1 MPQLNIE
8 QARFNMIEQQI
19 RPWDVLEQRVL
30 DLISQVPREIFVP
43 MAYRNLAFVD
53 INIPLDNEQVMMSP
67 KLEGRILQ
75 TLMLHPND
83 TVLEIGTGSGYLT
96 ALLAKF
102 AKHVDSV
109 DIFDD
114 FVTTAADKLNALNIN
129 NVSLETGDAING
141 WKKNTHYDVIVLTGS
156 VPVLKPHFQAQL
168 TEGGCL
174 FAIVGEEPIMQ
185 AQLIKRISEKEFE
198 LEVLFETSLPP
209 LVGAPSEDGFVF

>member
-19 RPWDVLEQRVL
+19 RPWDVLEQRIL
-30 DLISQVPREIFVP
+30 DLISQVPREDFVP

-53 INIPLDNEQVMMSP
+53 VNIPLAHEQVMMSP

-75 TLMLHPND
+75 TLMLHAND

-96 ALLAKF
+96 ALLAKLV
-102 AKHVDSV
+102 KHVDSV
-109 DIFDD
+109 DIFEE
-114 FVTTAADKLNALNIN
+114 FVTTAADKLNALNIK

-141 WKKNTHYDVIVLTGS
+141 WKRNTRYDVIVLTGS
-156 VPVLKPHFQAQL
+156 VPVLKPHFQAML

-185 AQLIKRISEKEFE
+185 AQLINRISEEEFD
-198 LEVLFETSLPP
+198 LEVLFETSFPP
-209 LVGAPSEDGFVF
+209 LVGAPCEEGFVF